1 MDYSKFTKTQLKLLE
16 LLDDGLPHHRNELQQ
31 KLPDEL
37 AGRNALANMLC
48 EMRKS
53 LRPQGHDIIC
63 EYYRRGYHYR
73 HVRLLSRSNDE

>member
-1 MDYSKFTKTQLKLLE
+1 MDFSKFTRTQLKLLE
-16 LLDDGLPHHRNELQQ
+16 LLEDGMPHHRNELQS

-48 EMRKS
+48 EMRKF

-63 EYYRRGYHYR
+63 EWYRKSYYYR
-73 HVRLLSRSNDE
+73 HVRLLARSYDE

>member
-1 MDYSKFTKTQLKLLE
+1 MDYNNFTTAQLKLLE
-16 LLDDGLPHHRNELQQ
+16 VLEDGMPHHRDELQS

-48 EMRKS
+48 NMRKI

-63 EYYRRGYHYR
+63 EWHRRMYHYR
-73 HVRLLSRSNDE
+73 HVRLLARQYDE